1 MKVESAAPSGGWI
14 KFALFALVGVLCA
27 TLSAWVIY
35 LLQVE
40 SLIVVSNHSSVT
52 PPPFLFPLPPPP
64 PFSIFFI
71 LKKSQWSC
79 FHFIL

>member
-52 PPPFLFPLPPPP
+52 SRRPPPFFLY
-64 PFSIFFI
+64 FFYI
-71 LKKSQWSC
+71 KKSQWSC
-79 FHFIL
+79 FHSIL

>member
-52 PPPFLFPLPPPP
+52 PFPSPFFLY
-64 PFSIFFI
+64 FFI
-71 LKKSQWSC
+71 KKASGPAFTSS
-79 FHFIL
+79 FDLVP